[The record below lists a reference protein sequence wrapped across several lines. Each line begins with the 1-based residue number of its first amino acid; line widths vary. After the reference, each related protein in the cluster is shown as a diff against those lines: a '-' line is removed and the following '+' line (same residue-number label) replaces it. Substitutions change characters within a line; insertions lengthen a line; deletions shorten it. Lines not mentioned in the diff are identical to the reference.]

1 LRKERNRWKIILD
14 LLKVIKDEKKAKK
27 TRIMNK
33 AYLDWN
39 NFNRYLDF
47 LLDENYIMRNL
58 EESNVYEIT
67 DNGIYLL
74 EKLKDVEAILEKK
87 EKTLNPN
94 FTYILRE
101 PQEF

>member
-1 LRKERNRWKIILD
+1 MRKERNRWKIILD
-14 LLKVIKDEKKAKK
+14 LLKVVNDEKKAKK
-27 TRIMNK
+27 TRIMNR

-47 LLDENYIMRNL
+47 LLDEKYIIRNH

-74 EKLKDVEAILEKK
+74 EKLKDVEDILDK
-87 EKTLNPN
+87 
-94 FTYILRE
+94 
-101 PQEF
+101 

>member
-1 LRKERNRWKIILD
+1 
-14 LLKVIKDEKKAKK
+14 
-27 TRIMNK
+27 MNK